1 MLVEKY
7 RLINIY
13 NDRGMYFIIGG
24 EFVTSDLEMIK
35 REIDLKWNK
44 YRELC

>member
-13 NDRGMYFIIGG
+13 KDNVMYFYIGSQ
-24 EFVTSDLEMIK
+24 FITSDLQMIRK
-35 REIDLKWNK
+35 EIDLKWNNYK
-44 YRELC
+44 SIV